1 MNEVGG
7 TKSIH
12 ENQANVKVISEQPL
26 NNNGVFLTDTLGV
39 FARVFRGYNLKDNY
53 SIFCI

>member
-1 MNEVGG
+1 VNEVGG